1 MSSPRHSPRFI
12 KRHESTNKAVGKTNM
27 MKRVIFSAIS
37 FIFLSVSSLLAAEK
51 IRIGYSSISG
61 SYIGL
66 WVAHDA
72 GLFVKE
78 GLEDQ
83 IILIPSGSQLAQV
96 TVAGEVDIASF
107 NGSSAMAAALQGADI
122 KIIGNTTNK
131 MIFSIYVRPE
141 IKTVEGLKG
150 KKLGVTRFGSSTDI
164 SARYALRRQN
174 LDPQKDVTILQMGSM
189 SSILSGLQGGSIDAG
204 VVSPP
209 TLFVV
214 DKLGFKE
221 LLNITDMDL
230 AFPNPSLIA
239 QGGVIRNKPEVI
251 NRFMRAYARGIHR
264 ARTDRELTFK
274 SIAKYTKVEDPF
286 LLQKAYDLYLGK
298 VLERAPYINMVGM
311 QNALDDLAR
320 TVPAAK
326 NTKPEQF
333 IDLRFLQNL
342 EKSGLLKELYR

>member
-1 MSSPRHSPRFI
+1 MKRFI
-12 KRHESTNKAVGKTNM
+12 LFVC
-27 MKRVIFSAIS
+27 
-37 FIFLSVSSLLAAEK
+37 FLYLAAVSQGWSAER

-61 SYIGL
+61 SYLGI

-72 GLFVKE
+72 GFFAKE

-107 NGSSAMAAALQGADI
+107 NGSSAMAAALNGADI

-131 MIFSIYVRPE
+131 MIFSIYTKPD
-141 IKTVEGLKG
+141 IKTLDALKG

-164 SARYALRRQN
+164 SARYALRKHN
-174 LDPQKDVTILQMGSM
+174 LDPQKDVTILQMGAM
-189 SSILSGLQGGSIDAG
+189 SSILGGLQGGSIDAG

-221 LLNITDMDL
+221 LLSITDMEL

-239 QGGVIRNKPEVI
+239 QGGIIKTKPELI
-251 NRFMRAYARGIHR
+251 DKFMRAYARGIHR
-264 ARTDRELTFK
+264 ASVDKELALKT
-274 SIAKYTKVEDPF
+274 IAKYTKVQDAI

-298 VLERAPYINMVGM
+298 ILEKAPYINMTGM
-311 QNALDDLAR
+311 QNALDDLAKSI
-320 TVPAAK
+320 PAAK
-326 NTKPEQF
+326 QARVEQF
-333 IDLRFLQNL
+333 IDMRFLENL
-342 EKSGLLKELYR
+342 EKGGLLKELYR